1 MGADTTKNVI
11 LYLTNA
17 EAQTLADILC
27 HISGNPKTASRREAE
42 TIGEVLDNLGFQYNP
57 HTFKGNLEA
66 LCLVQGKD
74 VLNKPGYY
82 SDNNNNH
89 YLSLNG
95 VLYLLDNMRIMK
107 PILPKDDCEYKQIS
121 FADL

>member
-42 TIGEVLDNLGFQYNP
+42 TIGGVLDSLGFQYNP

-74 VLNKPGYY
+74 VLNKPGFY
-82 SDNNNNH
+82 SVNSHH

-95 VLYLLDNMRIMK
+95 VLYSIDAMRLVK
-107 PILPKDDCEYKQIS
+107 PVSPIATCEYKQIS